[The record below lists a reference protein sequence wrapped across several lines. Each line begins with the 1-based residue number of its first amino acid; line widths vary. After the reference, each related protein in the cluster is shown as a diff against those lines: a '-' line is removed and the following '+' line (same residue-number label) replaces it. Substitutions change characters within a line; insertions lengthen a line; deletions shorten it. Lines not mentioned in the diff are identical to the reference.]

1 MMVMIQ
7 IQAFSILRIAV
18 TYLTIHEPPN
28 TQSLSRYGAVLIIV
42 WDLLF
47 RGPVQLIFNCE
58 PFAFGLSHTSN
69 SQKSSELQATDLFP
83 PSIWVLKISVSAYRV
98 LWVRLGNCTNSIFLE
113 QVHPYLGI

>member
-7 IQAFSILRIAV
+7 IQAFNILRIAI

-28 TQSLSRYGAVLIIV
+28 TQSSSRYGAVLIIV

-58 PFAFGLSHTSN
+58 PFCLRTFSYLQLTKVLPA
-69 SQKSSELQATDLFP
+69 SSYRSSPALYLDIENFSF
-83 PSIWVLKISVSAYRV
+83 SI
-98 LWVRLGNCTNSIFLE
+98 
-113 QVHPYLGI
+113 